1 MPFWANLTKIGK
13 SIPLVKFICMDIAA
27 LLKFLGE
34 LKKNNSKEWFDAN
47 RKIYESLRK
56 DWIVLVDEI
65 IAGIAAFD
73 PGFATIK
80 AKDCIFR
87 INKDIRFSKDKSPY
101 KTNFGA
107 SINIG
112 GKKEFLG
119 GYYFHLAP
127 DEIFIAGGTHMPS
140 APVLAAIRQE
150 IDYNLKE
157 FKLLVEDKKIVKRFG
172 NLDGEKL
179 SRPPKGYDADN
190 PALDYLKLKSLV
202 LVQHLKPEEL
212 KPNSILKTILP
223 SFELMKPFNDFLR
236 RTQ

>member
-1 MPFWANLTKIGK
+1 
-13 SIPLVKFICMDIAA
+13 MDTAA

-34 LKKNNSKEWFDAN
+34 LKKNNAKEWFDAN
-47 RKIYESLRK
+47 RKTYESLRK
-56 DWIVLVDEI
+56 DWIALVDEI
-65 IAGIAAFD
+65 IAGIATFD
-73 PGFATIK
+73 REIAALS

-127 DEIFIAGGTHMPS
+127 DEIFIAGGTYMPS
-140 APVLAAIRQE
+140 SPALAAIRQE
-150 IDYNLKE
+150 IDYNFDE
-157 FKLLVEDKKIVKRFG
+157 FRLLVEDNKLVKRFG
-172 NLDGEKL
+172 TLDGEKL
-179 SRPPKGYDADN
+179 SRPPKGYDAEN
-190 PALDYLKLKSLV
+190 PAIEYLKLKSLV

-223 SFELMKPFNDFLR
+223 SFEMMKPFNDFLR

>member
-1 MPFWANLTKIGK
+1 
-13 SIPLVKFICMDIAA
+13 MDIAA

-47 RKIYESLRK
+47 RKTYESLRK

-73 PGFATIK
+73 PEIATIK

-112 GKKEFLG
+112 GKKEFLR

-127 DEIFIAGGTHMPS
+127 DEIFIAGGTYMPS
-140 APVLAAIRQE
+140 APALAAIRQE
-150 IDYNLKE
+150 IDYNFDE
-157 FKLLVEDKKIVKRFG
+157 FRLLVEDKKIVKRFG
-172 NLDGEKL
+172 TLDGEKL
-179 SRPPKGYDADN
+179 SRPPKGYDAEN
-190 PALDYLKLKSLV
+190 PAIEYLKLKSLV
-202 LVQHLKPEEL
+202 LVQHLKQEEL

-223 SFELMKPFNDFLR
+223 SFEMMKPFNDFLR

>member
-1 MPFWANLTKIGK
+1 
-13 SIPLVKFICMDIAA
+13 MDIAA

-47 RKIYESLRK
+47 RKTYGSLRK
-56 DWIVLVDEI
+56 DWIVLVDDI

-73 PGFATIK
+73 PEIVTIK

-127 DEIFIAGGTHMPS
+127 DEIFIAGGTYMPS

-157 FKLLVEDKKIVKRFG
+157 FKMLVEDKKIVKRFG